1 MAFNKVDSLE
11 ELQKEWRNPYI
22 QWYAAGMPSFI
33 SQNGEPYKQLVL
45 KFRSKE
51 DRAYFGEAMGYKVTD
66 KTNVVWYPH
75 KNSEKNKKKVKA
87 MAKKKV
93 DKELSK

>member
-51 DRAYFGEAMGYKVTD
+51 DRRTWCTSTTRTSRTCLET
-66 KTNVVWYPH
+66 
-75 KNSEKNKKKVKA
+75 
-87 MAKKKV
+87 
-93 DKELSK
+93 